1 MTGRSGG
8 EDARVQGPAVFGIP
22 YPWLALS
29 LVCLG
34 VLLANIDTSII
45 TIALPT
51 LAQEFGVARDE
62 VLWVSLIYILVGT
75 GLSPIMGRLGDLYGR
90 KRLYVVGFAC
100 FTAATGLSAIAGSLP
115 ELLAARTVQAVAVAT
130 VIANGAAIV
139 TDSFPAARRG
149 RALGIMISMVGVGVA
164 IGPVLGGVLI
174 DILDWRAIFWTRI
187 PLGVIGS
194 LLVLALLRD
203 TPAHQRPTGLDLP
216 GSFTLFFLLG
226 ALVLAVNRGAAWG
239 WGSPAIIGLFAATA
253 GLVVLFIR
261 IERRSR
267 SPVVDLGLFRRVPF
281 SGGILSVLL
290 QFFGLTGAITIIPF
304 YLVDARG
311 FSTLEAG
318 AVMVGYPLAMLI
330 VSPLSG
336 RLADRVGPRPV
347 AVAGLVVVAAGLL
360 SLSTL
365 SATTPVAGIVLRMA
379 IMGTGTAIFFAPNT
393 VLIMQSVA
401 RDRVGT
407 AAAAQ
412 HTARTMGNAIG
423 IAVGG
428 ALFTSQAARYA
439 LERSPLGLDD
449 PIVAP
454 DALVSG
460 IQLALLVAGLVTV
473 LAVPAALARGRAR
486 SGPDRTARDG
496 M

>member
-1 MTGRSGG
+1 MLG
-8 EDARVQGPAVFGIP
+8 VP

-100 FTAATGLSAIAGSLP
+100 FTIATGLSAIAGSLP
-115 ELLAARTVQAVAVAT
+115 ELLAARMAQAVAVAT

-139 TDSFPAARRG
+139 TDTFPAARRG

-203 TPAHQRPTGLDLP
+203 TPAHQRPTGFDLP

-239 WGSPAIIGLFAATA
+239 WGSPAIVGLFAATA
-253 GLVVLFIR
+253 GLIVLFIR

-281 SGGILSVLL
+281 SGGILSVGL

-336 RLADRVGPRPV
+336 RLAERVGPRQV

-360 SLSTL
+360 SLATL

-393 VLIMQSVA
+393 VLIMQSVG

-439 LERSPLGLDD
+439 LERTPLGLDD

-473 LAVPAALARGRAR
+473 LAIPAALARGRAR
-486 SGPDRTARDG
+486 PPDP
-496 M
+496 